1 MWYIDIKNAFFIF
14 IYVYCPCRLRCMLG
28 NSFSWACSVV
38 HQRFTHTKYL
48 WLFGYFPSPLN
59 KTIDKNILIIIS
71 NERNFFTFYLD
82 SFWMQCLDP
91 KHDCIWCINQSTSQ
105 TVDWK
110 IKVEREKKNTAHGDI
125 IITPESKGMP
135 TIGSSTVTIKSSNNR
150 QQNFTKPDTSWW
162 SKYLGTWSFSST
174 LSKKCR
180 EFYAQK
186 KSLNRY

>member
-1 MWYIDIKNAFFIF
+1 MDLITQSCNMYVVYIDIINAFFIF

-28 NSFSWACSVV
+28 KSFSWACSVV

-59 KTIDKNILIIIS
+59 KTINKNILMIIS

-110 IKVEREKKNTAHGDI
+110 IKVEREKKKHC
-125 IITPESKGMP
+125 P
-135 TIGSSTVTIKSSNNR
+135 
-150 QQNFTKPDTSWW
+150 WW
-162 SKYLGTWSFSST
+162 HYN
-174 LSKKCR
+174 
-180 EFYAQK
+180 YAGVRRHA
-186 KSLNRY
+186 NHWF